1 MGFRGSFFWLLA
13 VLAWHRQD
21 CNASLSR
28 KVRPVQ
34 IGEINCNNTTTP
46 ITGWWLVVGGKTTV
60 TPLLFHC
67 PSWEKGHT
75 ITVICVTVTYN
86 KAYFWVAIEHSCRSP
101 LLQLQLQPATATRNQ
116 TKVHTIIDAIHYC
129 TLYTCTCQLYTR
141 YTCMFHQLP
150 EKMTSR
156 RHFGL

>member
-1 MGFRGSFFWLLA
+1 MQ
-13 VLAWHRQD
+13 VLVGK
-21 CNASLSR
+21 SGLS
-28 KVRPVQ
+28 KL
-34 IGEINCNNTTTP
+34 EKYTATTP
-46 ITGWWLVVGGKTTV
+46 QHRFTGWWLVVGGKTTV

-101 LLQLQLQPATATRNQ
+101 LLQLQLQPATAIRPRYIYN
-116 TKVHTIIDAIHYC
+116 HCYY
-129 TLYTCTCQLYTR
+129 TLYTCTLCQLHTR

>member
-1 MGFRGSFFWLLA
+1 MQ
-13 VLAWHRQD
+13 VLVGK
-21 CNASLSR
+21 SGLS
-28 KVRPVQ
+28 KL
-34 IGEINCNNTTTP
+34 EKYTATTP
-46 ITGWWLVVGGKTTV
+46 QHRFTGWWLVVGGKTTV

-116 TKVHTIIDAIHYC
+116 TKKVHTIIDTIHDCIHIHVNC
-129 TLYTCTCQLYTR
+129 TQGTHVCSTNFQKR
-141 YTCMFHQLP
+141 
-150 EKMTSR
+150 
-156 RHFGL
+156 